1 MARSPIGR
9 FGEKLN
15 IPQGTLDLLILT
27 IVRREPLHGYG
38 IAQRL
43 KSLSRGTFQINPGS
57 LFPALYALERDGKLR
72 CEERLSEN
80 NRRAR
85 YYTLTPQGRKQ
96 LDREER
102 RWEHVTAAIDMVLEG
117 A

>member
-1 MARSPIGR
+1 MARDPKGSADG
-9 FGEKLN
+9 KLN
-15 IPQGTLDLLILT
+15 IPQGTLELLILT

-43 KSLSRGTFQINPGS
+43 RSLTSGTFEINPGS

-72 CEERLSEN
+72 CEERLSDN
-80 NRRAR
+80 NRQAR
-85 YYTLTPQGRKQ
+85 YYTLTASGRTQ
-96 LDREER
+96 LEREEQ
-102 RWEHVTAAIDMVLEG
+102 RWERVTAAITSVLEG